1 MLMAHGDLKGTGFKV
16 SHTEIL
22 ELVKYVEEEEGEV
35 SGNVMN
41 GILNITLVLTF
52 MTAHLIIEFPDI
64 NMHLLAVM
72 HRLKIIIIISIR
84 VGV

>member
-1 MLMAHGDLKGTGFKV
+1 MLMARGDLKGAGFKV

-22 ELVKYVEEEEGEV
+22 DLVKYVEEEEGEV
-35 SGNVMN
+35 SGNAMN
-41 GILNITLVLTF
+41 GILTITLVLTF

-72 HRLKIIIIISIR
+72 HRLKIIVIISMKA
-84 VGV
+84 GV